1 VHKTV
6 DILDKRLYYVYINL
20 TKTERNMLNNTLIK
34 AATARDE
41 DGIQLYINLA
51 QHGLQVNGRKV
62 NSITM
67 YVAAAA
73 EDSEDNWY
81 CDGDL
86 AVNWEAEDDSSYV
99 HNSSM
104 LMRDTGDSNNNT
116 VTMGEFYWES
126 AFTATLHTLLQ
137 QHGFSKAAAEDVCT
151 SEWGMQDVGRA
162 SYDACAIADEVR
174 AAHNVVVAA

>member
-1 VHKTV
+1 
-6 DILDKRLYYVYINL
+6 
-20 TKTERNMLNNTLIK
+20 MLNNTLIK

-41 DGIQLYINLA
+41 DGIQLCINLA
-51 QHGLQVNGRKV
+51 QHGLQVNGRSV
-62 NSITM
+62 CSITM
-67 YVAAAA
+67 YVAAVA

-104 LMRDTGDSNNNT
+104 LMRDTSDSNGNT
-116 VTMGEFYWES
+116 ATMGAFYWDS
-126 AFTATLHTLLQ
+126 AFTATLQQWLQ
-137 QHGFSKAAAEDVCT
+137 QHGFSSAAAEDVCT

>member
-1 VHKTV
+1 
-6 DILDKRLYYVYINL
+6 
-20 TKTERNMLNNTLIK
+20 MQNNTTLIK
-34 AATARDE
+34 AATQAAD

-67 YVAAAA
+67 FVSTEA
-73 EDSEDNWY
+73 EDYGDGDTWY

-104 LMRDTGDSNNNT
+104 IMRNTSDSNNNT

-126 AFTATLHTLLQ
+126 AITATLHTLLQ
-137 QHGFSKAAAEDVCT
+137 QYGFSKAAAESVCT

-162 SYDACAIADEVR
+162 SYDANSIGDAVR
-174 AAHNVVVAA
+174 AAHNIAVTA

>member
-1 VHKTV
+1 
-6 DILDKRLYYVYINL
+6 
-20 TKTERNMLNNTLIK
+20 MQNNTTLIK
-34 AATARDE
+34 AATTAADE
-41 DGIQLYINLA
+41 GIQLYINLA

-67 YVAAAA
+67 YVATVA
-73 EDSEDNWY
+73 EDAEGWY

-86 AVNWEAEDDSSYV
+86 AVNWEEEDDSSYV

-162 SYDACAIADEVR
+162 SYDACAIADAVR
-174 AAHNVVVAA
+174 AAHNIAVAA

>member
-1 VHKTV
+1 
-6 DILDKRLYYVYINL
+6 
-20 TKTERNMLNNTLIK
+20 MLNNTLIK

-41 DGIQLYINLA
+41 DGIQLCINLA
-51 QHGLQVNGRKV
+51 QHGLQVNGRSV
-62 NSITM
+62 RSITM

-116 VTMGEFYWES
+116 VTMGQFYWDS

-137 QHGFSKAAAEDVCT
+137 QHGFSSAAAEDVCT

-162 SYDACAIADEVR
+162 SYDACAIAEEVR

>member
-1 VHKTV
+1 MQKQ
-6 DILDKRLYYVYINL
+6 
-20 TKTERNMLNNTLIK
+20 ERNMQNNTTLIK
-34 AATARDE
+34 AATAAAD

-62 NSITM
+62 NSISMFVSTE
-67 YVAAAA
+67 A
-73 EDSEDNWY
+73 EDYGDGDTWY

-104 LMRDTGDSNNNT
+104 IMRNTSDSNNNT

-126 AFTATLHTLLQ
+126 AFTATLHELLQ
-137 QHGFSKAAAEDVCT
+137 QHGFSKEDAESVCT

-162 SYDACAIADEVR
+162 SYDANSIGDAVR
-174 AAHNVVVAA
+174 AAHNIAVAA

>member
-1 VHKTV
+1 
-6 DILDKRLYYVYINL
+6 
-20 TKTERNMLNNTLIK
+20 MQNNTTLIK
-34 AATARDE
+34 AATAAAD
-41 DGIQLYINLA
+41 DGIELYINLA

-62 NSITM
+62 NSISMFVST
-67 YVAAAA
+67 VA
-73 EDSEDNWY
+73 EDYGDGDTWY

-104 LMRDTGDSNNNT
+104 LMRDTSDSNNNT
-116 VTMGEFYWES
+116 ATMGAFYWDS

-162 SYDACAIADEVR
+162 SYDAYDIAEQML
-174 AAHNVVVAA
+174 AAHNIAVAA

>member
-1 VHKTV
+1 
-6 DILDKRLYYVYINL
+6 
-20 TKTERNMLNNTLIK
+20 MLNNTLIK
-34 AATARDE
+34 AATEYTDE
-41 DGIQLYINLA
+41 GIQLYINLA
-51 QHGLQVNGRKV
+51 QHGLQVNGRSV
-62 NSITM
+62 SSITM
-67 YVAAAA
+67 YVATQV
-73 EDSEDNWY
+73 ESDLDFY

-86 AVNWEAEDDSSYV
+86 AVNWAAENDSSYV

-137 QHGFSKAAAEDVCT
+137 QHGFSKADAEQVCT

-162 SYDACAIADEVR
+162 SYDANSIGDAVR
-174 AAHNVVVAA
+174 AAHNIAVAA

>member
-1 VHKTV
+1 
-6 DILDKRLYYVYINL
+6 
-20 TKTERNMLNNTLIK
+20 MQNNTTLIK
-34 AATARDE
+34 AATAVVDE
-41 DGIQLYINLA
+41 GIQLYINLA

-62 NSITM
+62 NSISM
-67 YVAAAA
+67 HVATEA
-73 EDSEDNWY
+73 EDYGDGDTWY

-86 AVNWEAEDDSSYV
+86 AVNWAAEDDSSYV

-137 QHGFSKAAAEDVCT
+137 QHGFSKADAEQVCT

-162 SYDACAIADEVR
+162 SYDANSIGDAVR
-174 AAHNVVVAA
+174 AAHNITVAA

>member
-1 VHKTV
+1 
-6 DILDKRLYYVYINL
+6 
-20 TKTERNMLNNTLIK
+20 MLNNTLIK
-34 AATARDE
+34 AATAHDE
-41 DGIQLYINLA
+41 DGIQLCINLA
-51 QHGLQVNGRKV
+51 QHGLQVNGRSV
-62 NSITM
+62 RSITM
-67 YVAAAA
+67 YVAAA

-116 VTMGEFYWES
+116 VTMGQFYWDS

-137 QHGFSKAAAEDVCT
+137 QHGFSSAAAEDVCT

-162 SYDACAIADEVR
+162 SYDACAIAEEVR

>member
-1 VHKTV
+1 MQKQ
-6 DILDKRLYYVYINL
+6 
-20 TKTERNMLNNTLIK
+20 ERNMQNNTTLIK
-34 AATARDE
+34 AATQAAD

-67 YVAAAA
+67 FVSTEA
-73 EDSEDNWY
+73 EDYGDGDTWY

-104 LMRDTGDSNNNT
+104 IMRNTSDSNNNT

-137 QHGFSKAAAEDVCT
+137 QYGFSKAAAESVCT

-162 SYDACAIADEVR
+162 SYDANSIGDAVR
-174 AAHNVVVAA
+174 AAHNIAVTA